1 MIGKRKYDREFKLNA
16 VKLYQ
21 NGKKLKAEVSR
32 DLGIPESTFVK
43 WIKAVEVE
51 GEGKAFPGEGKINAS
66 NEELYYLKRELSEV
80 KQERDILKKALAIF
94 SQKPVRRSDIG

>member
-21 NGKKLKAEVSR
+21 GSNKLKAEVSR
-32 DLGIPESTFVK
+32 DLGIPESTFAKWVK
-43 WIKAVEVE
+43 EVE
-51 GEGKAFPGEGKINAS
+51 AEGESKAFPGEGTIKAS

-80 KQERDILKKALAIF
+80 RQERDILKKALAIF
-94 SQKPVRRSDIG
+94 SQKPVRKSDIG